1 MSKTNIKSKRT
12 GTELTMRTIP
22 GKDGRSY
29 LVFRTGTGSF
39 HTFVET
45 EAKQATRECGAAG
58 MSSSTAP
65 AASIS
70 SRTICDSFASAR
82 YSNGR

>member
-1 MSKTNIKSKRT
+1 MSKSNVKSKRT
-12 GTELTMRTIP
+12 GTELSMRTLP

-45 EAKQATRECGAAG
+45 EAKQAARDCGAAIEG
-58 MSSSTAP
+58 TTRQMWSS
-65 AASIS
+65 IWK
-70 SRTICDSFASAR
+70 
-82 YSNGR
+82 

>member
-12 GTELTMRTIP
+12 GTELSMRTVP

-45 EAKQATRECGAAG
+45 EAKQAARECGA
-58 MSSSTAP
+58 
-65 AASIS
+65 SIKGTTRQMWTS
-70 SRTICDSFASAR
+70 IWKP
-82 YSNGR
+82 